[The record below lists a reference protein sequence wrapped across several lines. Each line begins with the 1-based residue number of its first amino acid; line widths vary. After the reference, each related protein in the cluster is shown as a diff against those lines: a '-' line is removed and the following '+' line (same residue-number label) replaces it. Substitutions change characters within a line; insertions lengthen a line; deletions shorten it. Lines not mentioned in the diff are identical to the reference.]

1 MVILLLFNRD
11 STWTI
16 EQIQDETQIKS
27 ELLLQVVFGLLKTKL
42 LVCTDINENEL
53 SEELKVA
60 KIKTSYSI
68 RLATD
73 FKR

>member
-53 SEELKVA
+53 SEELKAA

-68 RLATD
+68 QLAPD